1 MKVGI
6 TGHQKRPGIDWDW
19 VKRAIETKLASLPT
33 KIQGFSSLAEG
44 TDQIFADAL
53 LEAGGELWAVI
64 PTPDYLK
71 HFEGAPREHFL
82 ALLEKAFHITQLE
95 PAASDEESFFAAGKY
110 VVNFSDVVI
119 AVWDGKPAG
128 GLGGTADV
136 VAYAR
141 QNGKIIHQIDPIEQ
155 KARDI

>member
-6 TGHQKRPGIDWDW
+6 TGHQKRPGIDWKW
-19 VKRAIETKLASLPT
+19 VKRAIETKLASFPA

-71 HFEGAPREHFL
+71 HFEGPARGHFL

-95 PAASDEESFFAAGKY
+95 PAASDEESFFAAGKC
-110 VVNFSDVVI
+110 VVDFADVII
-119 AVWDGKPAG
+119 AVWDGKPAV

-141 QNGKIIHQIDPIEQ
+141 QNGKAIHHIDPIAQEV
-155 KARDI
+155 RDI